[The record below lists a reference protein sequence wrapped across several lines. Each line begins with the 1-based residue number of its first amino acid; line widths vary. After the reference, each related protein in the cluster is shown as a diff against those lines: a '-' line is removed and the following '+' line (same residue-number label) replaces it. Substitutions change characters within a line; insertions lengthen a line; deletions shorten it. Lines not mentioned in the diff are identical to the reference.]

1 MGHESSSPAEES
13 AGAGGAIIEV
23 ASQRVTRLG
32 GVLARRWPPTAS
44 PSSRRMPEPNTAIG
58 TAMAPVSMNFGPQ
71 NCGAVAQTL
80 LTSGVERRVITD
92 YCDFTTGSAFSGD
105 RSATDAR
112 RAGHRKMARL
122 RWAFTIHKLTNTLA
136 GANAVLDRL
145 QREPMP
151 ARDARARSARSV
163 MRCALPFRMPRRPR

>member
-1 MGHESSSPAEES
+1 
-13 AGAGGAIIEV
+13 
-23 ASQRVTRLG
+23 
-32 GVLARRWPPTAS
+32 
-44 PSSRRMPEPNTAIG
+44 MPEPNTAIG

-80 LTSGVERRVITD
+80 LTTGVERRVITD

-122 RWAFTIHKLTNTLA
+122 RWAFTPDAQARFASLQAGETDIIWDDNFDNIEKAKKDKSLVVYEYTGSGAAVAAFNTKVPPFDDLRVRQ
-136 GANAVLDRL
+136 AVVMAIDRVPD
-145 QREPMP
+145 R
-151 ARDARARSARSV
+151 
-163 MRCALPFRMPRRPR
+163 FH